1 MRTLLLITL
10 AFSATGCS
18 WLRCRLPFGGRR
30 QNLNVTSCERKG
42 NELHVT
48 VQQPCGPQPCGPQAA
63 CLPGNPCGNIIPG
76 TTSRVL
82 SGPSCRA
89 LTMDWAH
96 IPIPI
101 VKVQR
106 LPVCQQVMV
115 PGCAQQVQVLP
126 GYAPVIQQKSPE
138 QPVPAPVSNGNTDT
152 ARAAEMENRA
162 RQLEDQVNQLRDVL
176 NRQQTGAS
184 YRGTPSPGEVPILP
198 PPQRWGPEDGV
209 PTFTQ
214 SPIEQLSG
222 SSKPRSAG
230 IEQWPYS
237 PQNPHRRAI
246 R

>member
-10 AFSATGCS
+10 TFSVTGCS
-18 WLRCRLPFGGRR
+18 SLRCRLPFGGRR
-30 QNLNVTSCERKG
+30 QSLNVISCERKG

-48 VQQPCGPQPCGPQAA
+48 VQQPCGPQAA
-63 CLPGNPCGNIIPG
+63 CLPGNACGTVIPG
-76 TTSRVL
+76 TNARVL
-82 SGPSCRA
+82 SGPNCRA

-101 VKVQR
+101 VKLQR
-106 LPVCQQVMV
+106 IPVCQQVMI
-115 PGCAQQVQVLP
+115 PGCAQPVQVLP
-126 GYAPVIQQKSPE
+126 GHAPIIQQKTTE
-138 QPVPAPVSNGNTDT
+138 QAVPVPASNGNADT
-152 ARAAEMENRA
+152 ARAAEMENRT
-162 RQLEDQVNQLRDVL
+162 RQLEDQVNRLRDVL

-184 YRGTPSPGEVPILP
+184 YRGTSSPAEVPILP
-198 PPQRWGPEDGV
+198 PPPLRWGPEDGV

-222 SSKPRSAG
+222 SSRPRSAR

-237 PQNPHRRAI
+237 PQNPHRRAV